1 MATILVTGA
10 NRGIG
15 LELCRQLQA
24 RGDSVIA
31 ACRSAGD
38 ELPLIGAQIIEEVE
52 VTDQRGL
59 DALEAGLGNR
69 CLDIVV
75 NAAGILALDA
85 LEELDFDSIRAQFE
99 VNALGPLRVTKTVLG
114 RLDRGGKIVVLAS
127 IMGSIADNTS
137 GGYYGYR
144 MSKAA
149 ASMGARSLA
158 MDLRER
164 GIAVGIFHPGMVAT
178 RMTGFSGIEAAQSA
192 RNLLARIDELDMQ
205 SSGEFIHA
213 EGRPLPW

>member
-1 MATILVTGA
+1 MATVLITGA

-15 LELCRQLQA
+15 LELCRQLHA
-24 RGDSVIA
+24 REDHVIA

-38 ELPLIGAQIIEEVE
+38 ELRALGVEIIEDVE
-52 VTDQRGL
+52 VTDQRGMEAL
-59 DALEAGLGNR
+59 DGGLGER
-69 CLDIVV
+69 RLDIVV
-75 NAAGILALDA
+75 NGAGILQRDSLDS
-85 LEELDFDSIRAQFE
+85 LDFDSIRDQFE

-114 RLDRGGKIVVLAS
+114 RLDRGARVVVLVS
-127 IMGSIADNTS
+127 RMGSIADNTS

-149 ASMGARSLA
+149 ASMAARSLA
-158 MDLRER
+158 VDLRER

-178 RMTGFSGIEAAQSA
+178 RMTDFDGIEPAVAA
-192 RNLLARIDELDMQ
+192 RNLIARIDELDMS
-205 SSGEFIHA
+205 SSGEFLHA